1 MDEIISLISNYG
13 IGVVCVGYLI
23 YFQNTTMKS
32 MLKILSGINTRL
44 TVIEE
49 KLETRKRKRKRKED
63 TENEA

>member
-23 YFQNTTMKS
+23 YLQNTTMKS
-32 MLKILSGINTRL
+32 MLETLSGINTRL

-49 KLETRKRKRKRKED
+49 KLETRKKKE
-63 TENEA
+63 ENQDEA